1 MNYIISSIILLVI
14 IMIIIYILSIDNNMY
29 KLKNKF
35 KEMFTV
41 AGSKDINSSVIVT
54 VTSYSFR
61 KGFMPSSKSSA
72 DLK

>member
-35 KEMFTV
+35 KEMFSDHMDNK
-41 AGSKDINSSVIVT
+41 ADYSSYIWRMYVLAKWFEKNGVT
-54 VTSYSFR
+54 
-61 KGFMPSSKSSA
+61 K
-72 DLK
+72 